1 MDFGLQVMES
11 LRQRIYSFTAERFAL
26 SKCRVGLSDQLEPD
40 ATNLAEV
47 LSNLKDRSPNK
58 FRLLNQ
64 HLRQV
69 FPNIHEVSVRPSA
82 GDAQHCEI
90 IVYEE
95 DSDDEQDAIPLADSG
110 TGIGQV
116 VAMLYVLVAS
126 KHQKTILID
135 EPQSFL
141 HPGAVRKLFQIF
153 ALYPH
158 HQYVVATHLP
168 TVIAASKASTIL
180 LVRKETCAQTSFTP
194 IDVNE
199 TKELSTILDEVGAR
213 LSDVFGADSILW
225 VEGNTERD
233 CFPMILEAL
242 TEQKQWGT
250 EFVPVISPDELVG
263 SDADR
268 IVRIYERLSQGKGLL
283 PPAVGFVFDRECR
296 TTKTR
301 DDLERRLG
309 GRVKFLPR
317 RMFENYFL
325 NPKAIAAV
333 ANEITGFSEAPI
345 TASEIDVWLQQKVQE
360 RQYYCQHQGAE
371 TATVDSWITHIDGA
385 RVLENLFA
393 HFSNQR
399 VSYRKVEHGLELT
412 QWLLAND
419 PGDFKEVASLVQE
432 LLKS

>member
-26 SKCRVGLSDQLEPD
+26 KKCRVGLSDQLEPD

-126 KHQKTILID
+126 KHPKTILID
-135 EPQSFL
+135 EPQNFL

-153 ALYPH
+153 ALYSQ

-168 TVIAASKASTIL
+168 TVIAASKASAIL
-180 LVRKETCAQTSFTP
+180 LVRKEPGAQTTLTP
-194 IDVNE
+194 IDVGE
-199 TKELSTILDEVGAR
+199 TKELSTVLDEVGAR

-233 CFPMILEAL
+233 CFPMILNAL

-250 EFVPVISPDELVG
+250 EFVPVIGPDEFVG

-283 PPAVGFVFDRECR
+283 PPAVGFIFDRECR
-296 TTKTR
+296 SR
-301 DDLERRLG
+301 RIREDLGRRLG

-317 RMFENYFL
+317 RMLENYFL

-333 ANEITGFSEAPI
+333 VNEITGFSEGMI
-345 TASEIDVWLQQKVQE
+345 TESEIDVWLQQKTQE
-360 RQYYCQHQGAE
+360 RQYYCKHQGAD
-371 TATVDSWITHIDGA
+371 AANKASWTTEVDGA
-385 RVLENLFA
+385 KVLENLFA

-399 VSYRKVEHGLELT
+399 VSYKKVEHGTKLT
-412 QWLLAND
+412 EWLLAND
-419 PGDFKEVASLVQE
+419 PGDFKEVAT
-432 LLKS
+432 LLEKLLGS